1 MDIDCRISAR
11 AFSQSHRTIYPDAF
25 PCKTLSDAVR
35 YILSNNSFQGSNA
48 TLTVHQE
55 DVFEVIEQL
64 KVCPSKMFESL
75 RTYFA
80 KFFDIDLYIIGF
92 INEKFSIIHDD
103 KHDKANMA
111 YLQFNKD
118 HTIYGPLY
126 ITSVNGNNETVF
138 SKDAGIHVDI
148 CIYVVH
154 LNDIKPSTD
163 ILQIQE
169 QQAVHCMEES
179 IEGLSIDNTLD
190 PTNQINLSD
199 SVQIDAKI
207 QSRILLDRILSQVFR
222 LIDGLPIDAHIMNE
236 VWQQFVPNITP
247 YNHLFHE
254 EAITIL
260 KQYVMSCSNLIQI
273 AEQSMNTYQSIQVDT
288 LQSTLPSHLSN
299 QTIEI
304 NSIHSNNIPINLQ
317 YQMNQIPFDIKILLN
332 TSVSKT
338 YDQPTLIKQLKS
350 SFHPRNLKEFA
361 KTKSSP
367 IQCINSKQRDPF
379 QIRVPPDDGNLLCLA
394 IELHNPDGQ
403 IHPSKVIVPD
413 KTKAKDESLINNN
426 DLRCLKFDECQSDD
440 QVDLDNKRIYL
451 KITKTER
458 QALVKDIRIHII
470 NLYQRRGID
479 RKMVQNQDLKKC
491 KLAFCFCTLE
501 NTKYKHVSPV
511 NYSNIMEECNP
522 HTNKQKNITNKQSKR
537 FVCPTY
543 TTDVSL

>member
-138 SKDAGIHVDI
+138 SKEDAGIHVDI

-207 QSRILLDRILSQVFR
+207 QSRILLDRILSQIFR

-236 VWQQFVPNITP
+236 VWQQF
-247 YNHLFHE
+247 E
-254 EAITIL
+254 
-260 KQYVMSCSNLIQI
+260 
-273 AEQSMNTYQSIQVDT
+273 SIQVDT

-317 YQMNQIPFDIKILLN
+317 YQMNQIPFDIEILLN

-379 QIRVPPDDGNLLCLA
+379 QIRVPPDDDNLLCLA

-458 QALVKDIRIHII
+458 QALVK
-470 NLYQRRGID
+470 
-479 RKMVQNQDLKKC
+479 
-491 KLAFCFCTLE
+491 E
-501 NTKYKHVSPV
+501 
-511 NYSNIMEECNP
+511 
-522 HTNKQKNITNKQSKR
+522 
-537 FVCPTY
+537 
-543 TTDVSL
+543 

>member
-126 ITSVNGNNETVF
+126 ITSVNE
-138 SKDAGIHVDI
+138 
-148 CIYVVH
+148 
-154 LNDIKPSTD
+154 PSTD

-236 VWQQFVPNITP
+236 VWQQF
-247 YNHLFHE
+247 E
-254 EAITIL
+254 
-260 KQYVMSCSNLIQI
+260 
-273 AEQSMNTYQSIQVDT
+273 SIQVDT

-458 QALVKDIRIHII
+458 QALVK
-470 NLYQRRGID
+470 
-479 RKMVQNQDLKKC
+479 
-491 KLAFCFCTLE
+491 E
-501 NTKYKHVSPV
+501 
-511 NYSNIMEECNP
+511 
-522 HTNKQKNITNKQSKR
+522 
-537 FVCPTY
+537 
-543 TTDVSL
+543 